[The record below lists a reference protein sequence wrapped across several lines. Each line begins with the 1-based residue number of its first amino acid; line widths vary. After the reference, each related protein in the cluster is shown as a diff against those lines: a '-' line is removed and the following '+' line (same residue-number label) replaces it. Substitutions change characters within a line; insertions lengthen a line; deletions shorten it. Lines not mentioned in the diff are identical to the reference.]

1 MSISFAAALAGT
13 VLAAVGTG
21 LTIRLC
27 LRNPRADMVAW
38 VIALA
43 GLTVGLAAQAAGYR
57 RGFVPTTFR
66 ATQLGAALVAPV
78 ALAWGMVE
86 LAAKSLVA
94 RFAGRLCLAGLFVVA
109 AVILATDVL
118 SAQGFTHQ
126 WPAPRD
132 HFQYVSLSLLAL
144 VAAAVVLIVSAAL
157 IATGLRSRHHP
168 AWRGAFVV
176 VALAGV
182 AALATQGLL
191 VKLPANVAYPGL
203 TAVAAVA
210 AWLAASR
217 AARVNV
223 GQLRASAPGAPRPAG
238 EPGYGGADSLDLYR
252 DGYRHFD
259 DSAAFA
265 AYVNS
270 GYEAGGPAQSGS
282 RGAGY
287 GGPAGQSHPEAPVLP
302 ATQVHPGTRVH
313 PGSRAHPEVRGAPG
327 SYGDTGGLQTGGY
340 PGPGGFPPED
350 ADGFHADPVE
360 PVTGAFD
367 PLFRPNASSV
377 PGLAAGR
384 PGSDAAILNPAS
396 PALTPGQDIE
406 FATGMQLAAIDPVI
420 EAATAGAVDTDRLY
434 GRIAIYT
441 LLDAGAEEFDRLAE
455 QVVDQVRTG
464 EPGTLA
470 YVVHGVPSAP
480 LQRILY
486 QLYIDRA
493 AYDWHQ
499 ERPYVA
505 DFEVRRRP
513 LVLAT
518 NVIEL
523 GVRQAKVSAV
533 TPRRVP

>member
-21 LTIRLC
+21 LAVRLC
-27 LRNPRADMVAW
+27 LRKPRADMVAW

-66 ATQLGAALVAPV
+66 VTQLGAALVAPL
-78 ALAWGMVE
+78 ALAWGIAE
-86 LAAKSLVA
+86 LAAKGLVA

-109 AVILATDVL
+109 GVILATDVL
-118 SAQGFTHQ
+118 SAQPFTQ
-126 WPAPRD
+126 EWPAARD
-132 HFQYVSLSLLAL
+132 HFEFLPLGLLGL
-144 VAAAVVLIVSAAL
+144 VAVVVVLTVVVAL
-157 IATGLRSRHHP
+157 ITTGLRSRHDP
-168 AWRGAFVV
+168 GWRE
-176 VALAGV
+176 ALAAVGLASL
-182 AALATQGLL
+182 AALATQGLQAQ
-191 VKLPANVAYPGL
+191 LPANVAFPVL
-203 TAVAAVA
+203 TLVAAVA

-217 AARVNV
+217 AARLNL
-223 GQLRASAPGAPRPAG
+223 GQIRGGASRPASAGAAG
-238 EPGYGGADSLDLYR
+238 GPGYGGDDSLDLYR

-270 GYEAGGPAQSGS
+270 GYDTGGSRSQSGA
-282 RGAGY
+282 RGAGL
-287 GGPAGQSHPEAPVLP
+287 GGPEGQSHPEAR
-302 ATQVHPGTRVH
+302 AHSET
-313 PGSRAHPEVRGAPG
+313 RAHPEARGAAGP
-327 SYGDTGGLQTGGY
+327 YRETG
-340 PGPGGFPPED
+340 
-350 ADGFHADPVE
+350 GFHADPVE

-367 PLFRPNASSV
+367 PLFRPSTSPAA
-377 PGLAAGR
+377 GQAAGR
-384 PGSDAAILNPAS
+384 PGSDAATLHRAS
-396 PALTPGQDIE
+396 PALTPGEDIE
-406 FATGMQLAAIDPVI
+406 FATGMQLPAIDDVI
-420 EAATAGAVDTDRLY
+420 EAAVAGPGAVDTDRLY

-455 QVVDQVRTG
+455 HVVEQVRTG

-486 QLYIDRA
+486 QLYADRA
-493 AYDWHQ
+493 AYDRHQ

-505 DFEVRRRP
+505 DFEARRRP

-523 GVRQAKVSAV
+523 GVRQAKVAAV

>member
-1 MSISFAAALAGT
+1 MSISFAAALAAT

-21 LTIRLC
+21 LAIRLC
-27 LRNPRADMVAW
+27 LRKPRPDMVAW

-66 ATQLGAALVAPV
+66 ATQLGVALVAPL

-86 LAAKSLVA
+86 LAARGLVA

-109 AVILATDVL
+109 GVILATDVL
-118 SAQGFTHQ
+118 SAQPFTRQ
-126 WPAPRD
+126 WPAARD
-132 HFQYVSLSLLAL
+132 HFEFLPLGLLAL
-144 VAAAVVLIVSAAL
+144 VAIVVVATVIVAL
-157 IATGLRSRHHP
+157 ITTGLRSRHNP
-168 AWRGAFVV
+168 AWRGPLAA
-176 VALAGV
+176 VALASL
-182 AALATQGLL
+182 AALATQGLQAR
-191 VKLPANVAYPGL
+191 LPVNAAFPVL
-203 TAVAAVA
+203 TLIAAVA
-210 AWLAASR
+210 TWLAARQAAGMSLGQIR
-217 AARVNV
+217 AGA
-223 GQLRASAPGAPRPAG
+223 GHLASPEAG
-238 EPGYGGADSLDLYR
+238 VDPGYGGDDSLDLYP

-265 AYVNS
+265 AYVNGS
-270 GYEAGGPAQSGS
+270 YDTGGYRAQSGTQ
-282 RGAGY
+282 GAG
-287 GGPAGQSHPEAPVLP
+287 
-302 ATQVHPGTRVH
+302 
-313 PGSRAHPEVRGAPG
+313 RAHPEVPAHPEARGAPRP
-327 SYGDTGGLQTGGY
+327 YGDTGGFQAGGY
-340 PGPGGFPPED
+340 PGPAGLPPED
-350 ADGFHADPVE
+350 RDEFQAGPVE

-367 PLFRPNASSV
+367 PLFRPNASAA
-377 PGLAAGR
+377 PGQAAGR
-384 PGSDAAILNPAS
+384 PGRDAATLNRAT
-396 PALTPGQDIE
+396 PALTPGEDIE
-406 FATGMQLAAIDPVI
+406 FVTGMQLPAIDDVI
-420 EAATAGAVDTDRLY
+420 EAAVAGAGAVDTDRLY

-486 QLYIDRA
+486 QLYADRA

-505 DFEVRRRP
+505 DFEARRRP

-523 GVRQAKVSAV
+523 GVRQAKVAAV

>member
-21 LTIRLC
+21 LAVRLC
-27 LRNPRADMVAW
+27 LRTPRADMVAW

-66 ATQLGAALVAPV
+66 VTQIGAALVAPL
-78 ALAWGMVE
+78 ALAWGIAE
-86 LAAKSLVA
+86 LAAKGLVA

-109 AVILATDVL
+109 GVILATDVL
-118 SAQGFTHQ
+118 SAQPFTRQ
-126 WPAPRD
+126 WPAARD
-132 HFQYVSLSLLAL
+132 HFEFLPLGLLG
-144 VAAAVVLIVSAAL
+144 VVAVVVVLTAVVAL
-157 IATGLRSRHHP
+157 ITTGLRSRHEP
-168 AWRGAFVV
+168 AWRGALTAVGLA
-176 VALAGV
+176 AL
-182 AALATQGLL
+182 AALATQGLQAQ
-191 VKLPANVAYPGL
+191 LPANVAFPVL
-203 TAVAAVA
+203 TLVAAVA

-217 AARVNV
+217 AARLNL
-223 GQLRASAPGAPRPAG
+223 GQIRDGASRPASAGAAG
-238 EPGYGGADSLDLYR
+238 DPDYGGDDSLDLYR
-252 DGYRHFD
+252 DGFRHFD

-270 GYEAGGPAQSGS
+270 GYDTGGSRSQSGA
-282 RGAGY
+282 RGAGL
-287 GGPAGQSHPEAPVLP
+287 GGPEGQSHPEAR
-302 ATQVHPGTRVH
+302 AHSET
-313 PGSRAHPEVRGAPG
+313 RAHPEARGAAGP
-327 SYGDTGGLQTGGY
+327 YRETG
-340 PGPGGFPPED
+340 
-350 ADGFHADPVE
+350 GFHADPVE

-367 PLFRPNASSV
+367 PLFRPSTSPAA
-377 PGLAAGR
+377 GQAAGR
-384 PGSDAAILNPAS
+384 PGSDAATLHRAS
-396 PALTPGQDIE
+396 PALTPGEDIE
-406 FATGMQLAAIDPVI
+406 FATGMQLPAIDDVI
-420 EAATAGAVDTDRLY
+420 EAAVAGPGAVDTDRLY

-455 QVVDQVRTG
+455 HVVEQVRTG

-486 QLYIDRA
+486 QLYADRA
-493 AYDWHQ
+493 AYDRHQ

-505 DFEVRRRP
+505 DFEARRRP

-523 GVRQAKVSAV
+523 GVRQAKVAAV

>member
-21 LTIRLC
+21 LAIRLC
-27 LRNPRADMVAW
+27 LRKPRADMVAW

-66 ATQLGAALVAPV
+66 VTQLGAALVAPL
-78 ALAWGMVE
+78 ALAWGMAE
-86 LAAKSLVA
+86 LAAKGLVA

-109 AVILATDVL
+109 GVILATDVL
-118 SAQGFTHQ
+118 SARPFTQ
-126 WPAPRD
+126 EWPAARD
-132 HFQYVSLSLLAL
+132 HFEILPLGLLG
-144 VAAAVVLIVSAAL
+144 VVAVVVVLTVVVAL
-157 IATGLRSRHHP
+157 ITTGLRSRHDP
-168 AWRGAFVV
+168 AWREPLAA
-176 VALAGV
+176 VALASL
-182 AALATQGLL
+182 AALATQGLQAT
-191 VKLPANVAYPGL
+191 LPANVAFPVL
-203 TAVAAVA
+203 TLVAAVA
-210 AWLAASR
+210 AWLAATR
-217 AARVNV
+217 AAGMNL
-223 GQLRASAPGAPRPAG
+223 GQIRGGASRPAG
-238 EPGYGGADSLDLYR
+238 REAAGDPGYGGDDSLDLYH

-270 GYEAGGPAQSGS
+270 GYDTGGYRSQGGS
-282 RGAGY
+282 HGAGH
-287 GGPAGQSHPEAPVLP
+287 GGPAGQSGPEA
-302 ATQVHPGTRVH
+302 
-313 PGSRAHPEVRGAPG
+313 RGAPG
-327 SYGDTGGLQTGGY
+327 PYRDTGGFQADGY

-350 ADGFHADPVE
+350 TGGFHADPVE

-367 PLFRPNASSV
+367 PLFRPNTS
-377 PGLAAGR
+377 PGPAAGR
-384 PGSDAAILNPAS
+384 PGGDAATLNRAS
-396 PALTPGQDIE
+396 PALTPGEDIE
-406 FATGMQLAAIDPVI
+406 FATGMQLPAIDDVT
-420 EAATAGAVDTDRLY
+420 EAAVAGAGAVDTDRLY

-441 LLDAGAEEFDRLAE
+441 LLDAGAEEFDVLAE
-455 QVVDQVRTG
+455 QVVEQVRTG

-486 QLYIDRA
+486 QLYADRA
-493 AYDWHQ
+493 AYDRHQ

-505 DFEVRRRP
+505 DFEARRRP

-523 GVRQAKVSAV
+523 GVRQAKVAAV

>member
-21 LTIRLC
+21 LAIRLC
-27 LRNPRADMVAW
+27 LRKPRADMVAW
-38 VIALA
+38 VVALA

-66 ATQLGAALVAPV
+66 VTQLGAALVAPL
-78 ALAWGMVE
+78 ALAWGLAE
-86 LAAKSLVA
+86 LAAKGLVA

-109 AVILATDVL
+109 GVILATDVL
-118 SAQGFTHQ
+118 SAQPFTQ
-126 WPAPRD
+126 EWPAARD
-132 HFQYVSLSLLAL
+132 HFEFLPLGLLGL
-144 VAAAVVLIVSAAL
+144 IAVVVVLTVVVAL
-157 IATGLRSRHHP
+157 ITTGLRSRHDP
-168 AWRGAFVV
+168 AWREPLVA
-176 VALAGV
+176 VALASL
-182 AALATQGLL
+182 AALATQGLQA
-191 VKLPANVAYPGL
+191 KLPANVAFPVL
-203 TAVAAVA
+203 TLIAAVA

-217 AARVNV
+217 SARVSL
-223 GQLRASAPGAPRPAG
+223 GQIRGGASRPAG
-238 EPGYGGADSLDLYR
+238 PGAAGDPGYGDDSLDLYR

-270 GYEAGGPAQSGS
+270 GYDTGSHRSQSGS
-282 RGAGY
+282 HGAGY
-287 GGPAGQSHPEAPVLP
+287 GAPGGQSGPDARARPEA
-302 ATQVHPGTRVH
+302 
-313 PGSRAHPEVRGAPG
+313 RGAPG
-327 SYGDTGGLQTGGY
+327 SYRDTGGFGADGY
-340 PGPGGFPPED
+340 PGPGGFPAED
-350 ADGFHADPVE
+350 ADGFDADPVE

-367 PLFRPNASSV
+367 PLFRPSPPPSA
-377 PGLAAGR
+377 PGQAAGR
-384 PGSDAAILNPAS
+384 PGSDAATLNRAS
-396 PALTPGQDIE
+396 PALTPGEDIE
-406 FATGMQLAAIDPVI
+406 FATGMQLPAIDDVMG
-420 EAATAGAVDTDRLY
+420 AAVASAGAVDTDRLY

-441 LLDAGAEEFDRLAE
+441 LLDAGAEEFDHLAE
-455 QVVDQVRTG
+455 QVVEQVRTG

-486 QLYIDRA
+486 QLYADRA

-505 DFEVRRRP
+505 DFEARRRP

-523 GVRQAKVSAV
+523 GVQQAKVAAV

>member
-21 LTIRLC
+21 LAIRLC
-27 LRNPRADMVAW
+27 LRKPRADMVAW

-66 ATQLGAALVAPV
+66 VTQLGAALVAPL
-78 ALAWGMVE
+78 ALAWGMAE
-86 LAAKSLVA
+86 LAAKGLVA

-109 AVILATDVL
+109 GVILATDVL
-118 SAQGFTHQ
+118 SARPFTQ
-126 WPAPRD
+126 EWPAARD
-132 HFQYVSLSLLAL
+132 HFEFLPLGLLG
-144 VAAAVVLIVSAAL
+144 VVAVVVVATVVVAL
-157 IATGLRSRHHP
+157 ITTGLRSRHDP
-168 AWRGAFVV
+168 AWREPLAAI
-176 VALAGV
+176 ALAGL
-182 AALATQGLL
+182 AALATQGLQA
-191 VKLPANVAYPGL
+191 KLPANVAFPVL
-203 TAVAAVA
+203 TLIAAVA

-217 AARVNV
+217 AARMSL
-223 GQLRASAPGAPRPAG
+223 GQIRGGVSHPAG
-238 EPGYGGADSLDLYR
+238 PAAAGDPGYGGDDSLDLYH

-270 GYEAGGPAQSGS
+270 GYDTRDSRSQGGSH
-282 RGAGY
+282 GAGY
-287 GGPAGQSHPEAPVLP
+287 GGPAGQSRPEA
-302 ATQVHPGTRVH
+302 
-313 PGSRAHPEVRGAPG
+313 RGAPG
-327 SYGDTGGLQTGGY
+327 PYPDTGGFQADGY
-340 PGPGGFPPED
+340 PGPGGFPAED
-350 ADGFHADPVE
+350 TGGFHADPVE

-367 PLFRPNASSV
+367 PLFRPNASPA
-377 PGLAAGR
+377 PGPAAGR
-384 PGSDAAILNPAS
+384 PGSDAATLNRAS
-396 PALTPGQDIE
+396 PALTPGEDIE
-406 FATGMQLAAIDPVI
+406 FATGMQLPAIDDVI
-420 EAATAGAVDTDRLY
+420 EAAVAGAGAVDTDRLY

-455 QVVDQVRTG
+455 QVVEQVQTG

-486 QLYIDRA
+486 QLYADRA
-493 AYDWHQ
+493 AYDRHQ

-505 DFEVRRRP
+505 EFEARRRP

-523 GVRQAKVSAV
+523 GVRQAKVAAV
-533 TPRRVP
+533 TPRRAP

>member
-21 LTIRLC
+21 LAIRLC
-27 LRNPRADMVAW
+27 LRKPRADMVAW

-66 ATQLGAALVAPV
+66 VTQLGAAVVAPL
-78 ALAWGMVE
+78 ALAWGMAE
-86 LAAKSLVA
+86 LAAKGLVA
-94 RFAGRLCLAGLFVVA
+94 RFAARLCLAGLFVVV

-118 SAQGFTHQ
+118 SARGFTQQ

-144 VAAAVVLIVSAAL
+144 VAAVVVLTVITAL
-157 IATGLRSRHHP
+157 ITTGLRSRHHP
-168 AWRGAFVV
+168 AWRGPLVA

-203 TAVAAVA
+203 TLVAAVA
-210 AWLAASR
+210 AWLAASQ

-223 GQLRASAPGAPRPAG
+223 GQLRAGASGPGGPRPAAD
-238 EPGYGGADSLDLYR
+238 PGYGGDDSLDLYR

-270 GYEAGGPAQSGS
+270 GYDTGGSRAPGESYGGAGG
-282 RGAGY
+282 RGTAGY
-287 GGPAGQSHPEAPVLP
+287 GGAGGFQA
-302 ATQVHPGTRVH
+302 
-313 PGSRAHPEVRGAPG
+313 
-327 SYGDTGGLQTGGY
+327 DGY
-340 PGPGGFPPED
+340 PGPDGFPPED
-350 ADGFHADPVE
+350 TGGFHADPVE

-367 PLFRPNASSV
+367 PLFRPSTPPA
-377 PGLAAGR
+377 PGQAAGR
-384 PGSDAAILNPAS
+384 PGSDAATLNRAS
-396 PALTPGQDIE
+396 PALTPGEDIE
-406 FATGMQLAAIDPVI
+406 FATGMQLPAIDDVI
-420 EAATAGAVDTDRLY
+420 EAAAAGAVDTDRLY

-441 LLDAGAEEFDRLAE
+441 LLDAGAEEFDLLAE
-455 QVVDQVRTG
+455 QVVEQVQTG

-486 QLYIDRA
+486 QLYADRA
-493 AYDWHQ
+493 AYDRHQ

-505 DFEVRRRP
+505 DFEARRRP

-523 GVRQAKVSAV
+523 GVRQAKVAAV

>member
-21 LTIRLC
+21 LAIRLC
-27 LRNPRADMVAW
+27 LRKPRADMVAW

-66 ATQLGAALVAPV
+66 VTQLGAALVAPL
-78 ALAWGMVE
+78 ALAE
-86 LAAKSLVA
+86 LAAKGLVA

-109 AVILATDVL
+109 GVILATDVL
-118 SAQGFTHQ
+118 SARPFTQ
-126 WPAPRD
+126 EWPAARD
-132 HFQYVSLSLLAL
+132 HFEFLPLGLLG
-144 VAAAVVLIVSAAL
+144 VVAVVVVATVVVAL
-157 IATGLRSRHHP
+157 ITTGLRSRHDP
-168 AWRGAFVV
+168 AWREPLAA
-176 VALAGV
+176 VALAGL
-182 AALATQGLL
+182 AALATQGLQAT
-191 VKLPANVAYPGL
+191 LPANVAFPVL
-203 TAVAAVA
+203 TLIAAMV

-217 AARVNV
+217 AARMSL
-223 GQLRASAPGAPRPAG
+223 GQIRGGGSRPAG
-238 EPGYGGADSLDLYR
+238 LAAAGDPGYGGDDSLDLYH

-270 GYEAGGPAQSGS
+270 GYGAGDYRSQGGS
-282 RGAGY
+282 HGAGY
-287 GGPAGQSHPEAPVLP
+287 GGPAGQSRPEA
-302 ATQVHPGTRVH
+302 G
-313 PGSRAHPEVRGAPG
+313 GAPG
-327 SYGDTGGLQTGGY
+327 PYPDTGGFQADGY
-340 PGPGGFPPED
+340 PGPGGFPAED
-350 ADGFHADPVE
+350 TGFHADPVE

-367 PLFRPNASSV
+367 PLFRPNTSPA
-377 PGLAAGR
+377 PGPAAGR
-384 PGSDAAILNPAS
+384 PGSDAATLNRPS
-396 PALTPGQDIE
+396 PALTPGGDIE
-406 FATGMQLAAIDPVI
+406 FATGMQLPAIDDVI
-420 EAATAGAVDTDRLY
+420 EAAVAGAGAVDTDRLY

-455 QVVDQVRTG
+455 QVVEQVQTG

-486 QLYIDRA
+486 QLYADRA
-493 AYDWHQ
+493 AYDRHQ

-505 DFEVRRRP
+505 EFEARRRP

-523 GVRQAKVSAV
+523 GVRQAKVAAV
-533 TPRRVP
+533 TPRRAP

>member
-27 LRNPRADMVAW
+27 LRKPRPDMVAW

-57 RGFVPTTFR
+57 RGFVPATFR
-66 ATQLGAALVAPV
+66 ITQLSAALVAPL
-78 ALAWGMVE
+78 ALAWGLGE
-86 LAAKSLVA
+86 LAAKGLVA

-109 AVILATDVL
+109 GVILATDVL
-118 SAQGFTHQ
+118 SAQPFTQQ
-126 WPAPRD
+126 WPAARD
-132 HFQYVSLSLLAL
+132 HFEFLPLGLLG
-144 VAAAVVLIVSAAL
+144 VVAVVVVLTVVVAL
-157 IATGLRSRHHP
+157 ITTGLRSRHDP
-168 AWRGAFVV
+168 AWREPLAA
-176 VALAGV
+176 VALASL
-182 AALATQGLL
+182 AALATQGLQAP
-191 VKLPANVAYPGL
+191 LPANAAFPVL
-203 TAVAAVA
+203 TLIAAAA

-217 AARVNV
+217 SAKMSL
-223 GQLRASAPGAPRPAG
+223 GQIR
-238 EPGYGGADSLDLYR
+238 GGAGRPVGPGVASDPGNGDDSLDLYR

-270 GYEAGGPAQSGS
+270 GYDARSYGSPGGSQ
-282 RGAGY
+282 GAGY
-287 GGPAGQSHPEAPVLP
+287 G
-302 ATQVHPGTRVH
+302 R
-313 PGSRAHPEVRGAPG
+313 
-327 SYGDTGGLQTGGY
+327 
-340 PGPGGFPPED
+340 PPEETG
-350 ADGFHADPVE
+350 GFHADPAE

-367 PLFRPNASSV
+367 PLFRPGPSSA
-377 PGLAAGR
+377 PGQGAGR
-384 PGSDAAILNPAS
+384 PGSDAATLDRAAPG
-396 PALTPGQDIE
+396 LTPGDDIE
-406 FATGMQLAAIDPVI
+406 FATGMQLPAIDDVM
-420 EAATAGAVDTDRLY
+420 EAPADAGVVDTDRLY

-455 QVVDQVRTG
+455 QVVAQVRTG

-486 QLYIDRA
+486 QLYADRA

-505 DFEVRRRP
+505 DFEARRRP

-523 GVRQAKVSAV
+523 GVRQAKVAAV

>member
-21 LTIRLC
+21 LAIRLC
-27 LRNPRADMVAW
+27 LRKPRPDMVAW
-38 VIALA
+38 VVALA

-66 ATQLGAALVAPV
+66 VTQLGAALVAPL
-78 ALAWGMVE
+78 ALAWGMAE
-86 LAAKSLVA
+86 LAAKGLVA

-109 AVILATDVL
+109 GVILATDVL
-118 SAQGFTHQ
+118 SAQPFTQ
-126 WPAPRD
+126 DWPAARD
-132 HFQYVSLSLLAL
+132 HFEFLPLGLLGL
-144 VAAAVVLIVSAAL
+144 VAVVVVL
-157 IATGLRSRHHP
+157 T
-168 AWRGAFVV
+168 VV
-176 VALAGV
+176 VALITTALRGRHDPAWREPLGAVALAGL
-182 AALATQGLL
+182 AALATQGLQA
-191 VKLPANVAYPGL
+191 KLPANVAFPVL
-203 TAVAAVA
+203 TLIAAVV

-217 AARVNV
+217 AARMSL
-223 GQLRASAPGAPRPAG
+223 GQIRSGASRPAG
-238 EPGYGGADSLDLYR
+238 PGAARDPGYGGDDSLDLYR

-270 GYEAGGPAQSGS
+270 EYDTGASRSQSGS
-282 RGAGY
+282 HGAGY
-287 GGPAGQSHPEAPVLP
+287 GGPAGQSRPEARAAAGPYRD
-302 ATQVHPGTRVH
+302 PG
-313 PGSRAHPEVRGAPG
+313 GFQA
-327 SYGDTGGLQTGGY
+327 DDY
-340 PGPGGFPPED
+340 PGPGGFPAGD
-350 ADGFHADPVE
+350 TGGFHDDLVE

-367 PLFRPNASSV
+367 PLFRPGTSPA
-377 PGLAAGR
+377 PGQAAGR
-384 PGSDAAILNPAS
+384 PGSDAATLNRAS
-396 PALTPGQDIE
+396 PAGTPGEDIE
-406 FATGMQLAAIDPVI
+406 FATGMQLPAIDDVI
-420 EAATAGAVDTDRLY
+420 EAAVAGAAVDTDRLY

-455 QVVDQVRTG
+455 QVVEQVRTG

-486 QLYIDRA
+486 QLYADRA
-493 AYDWHQ
+493 AYDRHQ

-505 DFEVRRRP
+505 DFEARRRP

-523 GVRQAKVSAV
+523 GVRQAKVAAV

>member
-21 LTIRLC
+21 LAIRLC
-27 LRNPRADMVAW
+27 LRKPRADMVAW

-118 SAQGFTHQ
+118 SARGFTQQ
-126 WPAPRD
+126 WPAARD

-144 VAAAVVLIVSAAL
+144 VAAAVVLTLIVAL
-157 IATGLRSRHHP
+157 ITTGLRSRHNP
-168 AWRGAFVV
+168 AWRGPLVA

-191 VKLPANVAYPGL
+191 ATLPANVAYPAL
-203 TAVAAVA
+203 TLVAAVA
-210 AWLAASR
+210 AWLAASQ
-217 AARVNV
+217 AAKVNV
-223 GQLRASAPGAPRPAG
+223 GQIRAGASGPGGPRPAA
-238 EPGYGGADSLDLYR
+238 EPGYGADDSLDLYR

-270 GYEAGGPAQSGS
+270 GYDTGGYRAQGESHGA
-282 RGAGY
+282 AGY
-287 GGPAGQSHPEAPVLP
+287 GGAGEHGAAGYGGAE
-302 ATQVHPGTRVH
+302 G
-313 PGSRAHPEVRGAPG
+313 RGAAG
-327 SYGDTGGLQTGGY
+327 YADTGGFQAGGY

-350 ADGFHADPVE
+350 TGGFHADPVE

-367 PLFRPNASSV
+367 PLFRPNASSA
-377 PGLAAGR
+377 PGQAAGR
-384 PGSDAAILNPAS
+384 PGGDAATLNRGGPG
-396 PALTPGQDIE
+396 LTPGEDIE
-406 FATGMQLAAIDPVI
+406 FATGMQLPAIDDVI
-420 EAATAGAVDTDRLY
+420 EAAVAGAGAVDTDRLY

-441 LLDAGAEEFDRLAE
+441 LLDAGVEEFDRLAE
-455 QVVDQVRTG
+455 QVVEQVRTG
-464 EPGTLA
+464 EPDTLA

-486 QLYIDRA
+486 QLYADRA

-505 DFEVRRRP
+505 DFEGRRRP

-523 GVRQAKVSAV
+523 GVRQAKVAAV